1 MHRSRVSD
9 EWYRQ
14 SKHSAIKIDEIA
26 SPKAA
31 VYRAPVAEAQD
42 RRQEEV
48 EEVETT
54 SKANNGIYRRQDK
67 KTFFDRYVDKI
78 KDF

>member
-1 MHRSRVSD
+1 MRRVSD

-31 VYRAPVAEAQD
+31 VYRAPAEAQD

-54 SKANNGIYRRQDK
+54 SKANNAESTGDKIK
-67 KTFFDRYVDKI
+67 KTFF
-78 KDF
+78 

>member
-1 MHRSRVSD
+1 MVSTI
-9 EWYRQ
+9 
-14 SKHSAIKIDEIA
+14 KHSAIKIDEIA

-31 VYRAPVAEAQD
+31 VYRALLPSQD

-54 SKANNGIYRRQDK
+54 SKANNAESTETR
-67 KTFFDRYVDKI
+67 
-78 KDF
+78 

>member
-1 MHRSRVSD
+1 LPRLR
-9 EWYRQ
+9 
-14 SKHSAIKIDEIA
+14 
-26 SPKAA
+26 
-31 VYRAPVAEAQD
+31 

-54 SKANNGIYRRQDK
+54 SKANNAESTGDKIK
-67 KTFFDRYVDKI
+67 KTFLSYVDKI

>member
-1 MHRSRVSD
+1 MNGID
-9 EWYRQ
+9 NQ
-14 SKHSAIKIDEIA
+14 QSAIKIDEIA

-31 VYRAPVAEAQD
+31 VYRPVAETQD

-54 SKANNGIYRRQDK
+54 SKANNAESTG
-67 KTFFDRYVDKI
+67 DKI
-78 KDF
+78 KKLLIAMLTRLKIFR

>member
-1 MHRSRVSD
+1 MNGID
-9 EWYRQ
+9 NQ
-14 SKHSAIKIDEIA
+14 KHSAIKIDEIA

-31 VYRAPVAEAQD
+31 VYRACCRDQD

-54 SKANNGIYRRQDK
+54 SKANNAESTETR
-67 KTFFDRYVDKI
+67 
-78 KDF
+78 